1 MPYSP
6 FLAPKSLISLKN
18 MSSKRKYL
26 KLLLIAPLAALFGA
40 LTIFAGT
47 YIYLS
52 PKLPAVEALR
62 DVQLQSPLRVYSQD
76 GKLIGEFG
84 EKRRIPIA
92 ITNTP
97 QNFIHALLA
106 AEDDGFYSHHGVD
119 IKGLTRAA
127 LELAISGQIQTG
139 GSTITMQ
146 VAKNYFLSS
155 ARTFT
160 RKFNE
165 ILLALQIEREL
176 SKNEILELYLNKIYL
191 GNRAYGIQ
199 AAAQVYY
206 GKDISELSVAQLAM
220 IAGLPKAPSR
230 FNPIINPERALIR
243 RNWILRRMHE
253 LNYIKAEH
261 LHTALAEPITA
272 ELHATQFDFHAPYVA
287 EAARLDIV
295 KLYGEHAYTDGFSAI
310 TTIDSRLQQ
319 AAQKAVIAGIDA
331 YEMRHG
337 YRGPERKLP
346 LPLDDDPT
354 PWLEALNKTPT
365 VNELEPAIVSV
376 ISDAQIEL
384 LTRNNQT
391 LIIDW
396 ETIRKDLRPF
406 INESRR
412 GKTPETP
419 SDTFEAGD
427 LIRIK
432 QQNNQITIGQ
442 LPNVQAAL
450 IALNP
455 INGSIRSLVGG
466 YNFSQSHY
474 NRATQAQR
482 QPGSN
487 FKPFIYTVALEKGF
501 TPASIINDAPVVFS
515 DTQLESTWRPENSS
529 GKFFGPT
536 PLRKALYKSRNLV
549 SIRLLRSIGVGNV
562 VDEMHRFGFEPSK
575 LPRDL
580 SLALGSHAVTPSE
593 IATGYATF
601 ANGGYKISPHLI
613 DRILDRDSNQIYR
626 ALPET
631 VCKNCNAT
639 NSNIDNNPE
648 ETPEEKLAIFEN
660 IQQVA
665 LAETNT
671 AKPTQAIKASQD
683 PQQEEADTNTTAD
696 EFLPP
701 VAEQVVEGRI
711 IYIMNSILRDVI
723 KKGTAKRAKS
733 LKRSD
738 LAGKT
743 GTTNGPKDAWFSG
756 YNEKIVATAWLGF
769 DNNSN
774 LGRGEYGGSAALPIW
789 INFMKEALKD
799 VAEDSPQQPDGLV
812 MVRIDPE
819 TGLRA
824 SPQQSNAYFEIFREE
839 LQPQKTAPK
848 SSTATTEE
856 VEPEELF

>member
-1 MPYSP
+1 MTY
-6 FLAPKSLISLKN
+6 
-18 MSSKRKYL
+18 KRKYF
-26 KLLLIAPLAALFGA
+26 KFLLIAPLTALCGA
-40 LTIFAGT
+40 LVIFAGT

-62 DVQLQSPLRVYSQD
+62 DVQLQSPLRIYSQD

-92 ITNTP
+92 IGDTP
-97 QNFIHALLA
+97 QYFIHALLA

-119 IKGLTRAA
+119 IKGLIRAA
-127 LELAISGQIQTG
+127 LQLAVSGHIQTG

-206 GKDISELSVAQLAM
+206 GKSINELSLAQLAM

-253 LNYIKAEH
+253 LRHIDTETLA
-261 LHTALAEPITA
+261 TAQAEPISA
-272 ELHATQFDFHAPYVA
+272 KLHATQLDFHFPYIA
-287 EAARLDIV
+287 EAARLDTLA
-295 KLYGEHAYTDGFSAI
+295 LYGERAYTDGFSAI
-310 TTIDSRLQQ
+310 TTIDSRLQKSAQQ
-319 AAQKAVIAGIDA
+319 AVAAGIDA
-331 YEMRHG
+331 YEIRHG
-337 YRGPERKLP
+337 YRGAERKLP
-346 LPLDDDPT
+346 LPLEDDLSS
-354 PWLEALNKTPT
+354 WQEALSSPPT
-365 VNELEPAIVSV
+365 VHQLEPALVSIVSQ
-376 ISDAQIEL
+376 SQIAL
-384 LTRNNQT
+384 LTRNHET
-391 LIIDW
+391 LSLNW
-396 ETIRKDLRPF
+396 ETISKSLRPF
-406 INESRR
+406 INESRK
-412 GKTPETP
+412 GKPPETP
-419 SDTFEAGD
+419 SDTFEAGN

-432 QQNNQITIGQ
+432 RQGDQVTIAQ
-442 LPNVQAAL
+442 LPKVQAAL

-455 INGSIRSLVGG
+455 NNGAIHSLVGG
-466 YNFSQSHY
+466 YNFNQSNY

-562 VDEMHRFGFEPSK
+562 VDEMHRFGFDPSK

-580 SLALGSHAVTPSE
+580 SLALGSHAVTPAE
-593 IATGYATF
+593 IASGYATF
-601 ANGGYKISPHLI
+601 ANGGYKVSPFLI
-613 DRILDRDSNQIYR
+613 ERILDRDNNKIYQ
-626 ALPET
+626 ALPAT
-631 VCKNCNAT
+631 VCKKCDHLNADT
-639 NSNIDNNPE
+639 HKNQTAPPIE
-648 ETPEEKLAIFEN
+648 
-660 IQQVA
+660 
-665 LAETNT
+665 NT
-671 AKPTQAIKASQD
+671 ALDKEPATLAPKEPSEAT
-683 PQQEEADTNTTAD
+683 EELATPLPD
-696 EFLPP
+696 ETLPP
-701 VAEQVVEGRI
+701 IAERVVEDRV

-733 LKRSD
+733 LKRND

-756 YNEKIVATAWLGF
+756 FNENIVATAWLGF

-789 INFMKEALKD
+789 INFMEEALKD
-799 VAEDSPQQPDGLV
+799 TPESNPQQPDGLV

-824 SPQQSNAYFEIFREE
+824 SPQQHNAYFEIFREE
-839 LQPQKTAPK
+839 LQPQKTAAK
-848 SSTATTEE
+848 NHTRTTDEI
-856 VEPEELF
+856 EPEELF